1 VKQRRLFRQFPSGP
15 PISVTRIA
23 ARNKRNFNLTASNTL
38 RSVGRTKES
47 GSDAQTS
54 SKKDRPDWRGYS
66 VNETAHITTLSHPT
80 IYRLLGTGKLKS
92 TKILG
97 RRIIH
102 AESVDE
108 LMREGAE

>member
-1 VKQRRLFRQFPSGP
+1 MRKLLQKP
-15 PISVTRIA
+15 
-23 ARNKRNFNLTASNTL
+23 
-38 RSVGRTKES
+38 
-47 GSDAQTS
+47 
-54 SKKDRPDWRGYS
+54 DRPDRRGYS
-66 VNETAHITTLSHPT
+66 VDETQHITNLSRPT
-80 IYRLLGTGKLKS
+80 IYRLLGMGKLKS